1 MCSFRERQLKSD
13 AMDSTQGQDVPALLS
28 DLRVL
33 LTTLITVG
41 EFYVGKS
48 KADSR
53 REVLQMRSV
62 LR

>member
-1 MCSFRERQLKSD
+1 
-13 AMDSTQGQDVPALLS
+13 MDLSYGQDVYALWS

-48 KADSR
+48 KADSK
-53 REVLQMRSV
+53 REMLQMRSV